1 MSPKRSRAEWE
12 QLVAELE
19 DSGETIGR
27 FASARG
33 VNRNTLAWWRWRTR
47 SSPDSA
53 HRVDFVPVVV
63 DGLRAAHAV
72 GAVRLEAELPN
83 GVVVRFGDG
92 LELAQLREVVSALAG
107 A

>member
-1 MSPKRSRAEWE
+1 MSAKRSRVEWE

-19 DSGETIGR
+19 DSGEAIGR
-27 FASARG
+27 FAAARG

-47 SSPDSA
+47 SSPDTTN
-53 HRVDFVPVVV
+53 RVDFVPVVV
-63 DGLRAAHAV
+63 DGLGAANAG
-72 GAVRLEAELPN
+72 GAVRFEAELPN

-92 LELAQLREVVSALAG
+92 LELAQLREVVSVLAG